1 MTEIQ
6 VSPAGLTL
14 YPSHAFLGASSDG
27 WVIDSSMPK
36 ENQHGILEVKCPYSL
51 SGRNIT
57 NEEVHELAGQAGFCL
72 EHSERGPRLRRD
84 HKYYAQVQG
93 EMAIMGTTW
102 ADFVEWTD
110 AKQSNCFIERICF
123 DAKFVSEMMPKLVEF
138 FVKHILPFYVKK

>member
-27 WVIDSSMPK
+27 WVIDSSMPM

-72 EHSERGPRLRRD
+72 EHSERHLREPSVRLARS
-84 HKYYAQVQG
+84 H
-93 EMAIMGTTW
+93 
-102 ADFVEWTD
+102 
-110 AKQSNCFIERICF
+110 
-123 DAKFVSEMMPKLVEF
+123 
-138 FVKHILPFYVKK
+138 LPLGGFSRGATAL

>member
-84 HKYYAQVQG
+84 RKYHAQVQG

-102 ADFVEWTD
+102 ADFV
-110 AKQSNCFIERICF
+110 
-123 DAKFVSEMMPKLVEF
+123 V
-138 FVKHILPFYVKK
+138 